1 MEQKKKKRMIALIIA
16 GVVLIGGAGVGT
28 VIWANNSNKDDKTV
42 ETEKVDL
49 LKDVKGLKLD
59 KLYIEVKT
67 KGTDFLKGITYDKKV
82 VKEVL
87 VDTSNINYEK
97 EGTYEI
103 VYTIVPVDSK
113 MDPVEKEVQIEVV
126 SPERA
131 EELKK
136 DGHDVITNETVEE
149 DKKQEDSE
157 KKEEESKDD
166 EQKPT
171 TDNSGS
177 EDSESGNGNGSV
189 ASGNN
194 NSTGS
199 NSGSGN
205 NTGSNTGSK
214 PSTGGSTSKPSTGGN
229 SNQGSQKPSTPS
241 HTHNWVQQ
249 YTTVHHPEKGHN
261 EQYVIKEAWTESV
274 PIYEMVEREIC
285 NACGADITDLG
296 QGGIGEHIKNHM
308 LAGENGGYH
317 SQWNQ
322 VQTGTNIVNHPAEY
336 GTRYVVDQAAY
347 DEQVPAGYK
356 CSCGATK

>member
-1 MEQKKKKRMIALIIA
+1 MKGCIFMEEKKKKKMIALVIA
-16 GVVLIGGAGVGT
+16 GVVLIGGVSVGT
-28 VIWANNSNKDDKTV
+28 VIWANGSKKENKTT
-42 ETEKVDL
+42 ETRKVDL
-49 LKDVKGLKLD
+49 LETVEGLED
-59 KLYIEVKT
+59 KFYVEVNT
-67 KGTDFLKGITYDKKV
+67 QGTNFLKGITYDRTKIEK
-82 VKEVL
+82 VL
-87 VDTSNINYEK
+87 VDTSKVNYDK

-103 VYTIVPVDSK
+103 VYTFFPVDSK
-113 MDPVEKEVQIEVV
+113 MDSVEKKVQIEVV
-126 SPERA
+126 SHERA

-136 DGHDVITNETVEE
+136 EGHNVITKETE
-149 DKKQEDSE
+149 KEDSE
-157 KKEEESKDD
+157 KKDEEESKGE
-166 EQKPT
+166 EQKPVENP
-171 TDNSGS
+171 DN
-177 EDSESGNGNGSV
+177 DNTGNA

-194 NSTGS
+194 GETGS
-199 NSGSGN
+199 NSNSGN
-205 NTGSNTGSK
+205 TGSTSNTGSN
-214 PSTGGSTSKPSTGGN
+214 TSKPSTGGN
-229 SNQGSQKPSTPS
+229 SNQGSQKPNTPS

-322 VQTGTNIVNHPAEY
+322 VQTGTNTINHPAEY

-347 DEQVPAGYK
+347 DEQVPAGFK
-356 CSCGATK
+356 CSCGDKK

>member
-16 GVVLIGGAGVGT
+16 GVFLIGCAGVGT

-49 LKDVKGLKLD
+49 LKDVKGLKQD

-87 VDTSNINYEK
+87 VDTSNVDYEK

-113 MDPVEKEVQIEVV
+113 MNPVEKKVQIEVV

-136 DGHDVITNETVEE
+136 EGHDVITNETVEE
-149 DKKQEDSE
+149 DKKQEDYE
-157 KKEEESKDD
+157 KEESQDD
-166 EQKPT
+166 EQKPS
-171 TDNSGS
+171 TDNSSS
-177 EDSESGNGNGSV
+177 EGSESGNGNNGSG

-194 NSTGS
+194 NGTAS
-199 NSGSGN
+199 NSSSG
-205 NTGSNTGSK
+205 NTGSN
-214 PSTGGSTSKPSTGGN
+214 PSTGSSTSKPSTGGN

-261 EQYVIKEAWTESV
+261 EQYVIKEAWTESI
-274 PIYEMVEREIC
+274 PIYEMDEREIC
-285 NACGADITDLG
+285 SACGADITDLDVG
-296 QGGIGEHIKNHM
+296 THMYNHM
-308 LAGENGGYH
+308 INGENGGYY
-317 SQWNQ
+317 SDVRQ
-322 VQTGTNIVNHPAEY
+322 VQTGTNTVNHPAEY

>member
-1 MEQKKKKRMIALIIA
+1 MIGALLCGCA
-16 GVVLIGGAGVGT
+16 APT
-28 VIWANNSNKDDKTV
+28 PEKPEKSEDKTTQKQ
-42 ETEKVDL
+42 EINLEKN
-49 LKDVKGLKLD
+49 VKGLELD
-59 KLYIEVKT
+59 KLYMEVKT
-67 KGTDFLKGITYDKKV
+67 KGNDFLKGITYDKKV

-87 VDTSNINYEK
+87 VDTSNVNYEK

-113 MDPVEKEVQIEVV
+113 MDSVEKKVQIEVV
-126 SPERA
+126 SPEKA

-136 DGHDVITNETVEE
+136 EGHDVITNETVNE
-149 DKKQEDSE
+149 DKKQEESE
-157 KKEEESKDD
+157 KKEEDSKGE
-166 EQKPT
+166 EQKPST
-171 TDNSGS
+171 ENPSNDNT
-177 EDSESGNGNGSV
+177 GNV

-194 NSTGS
+194 GGTSSAGNTT
-199 NSGSGN
+199 GN
-205 NTGSNTGSK
+205 NTGSK
-214 PSTGGSTSKPSTGGN
+214 PIGGNSASKPSTGGN

-274 PIYEMVEREIC
+274 PIYEMDEREIC

-322 VQTGTNIVNHPAEY
+322 VQTGTNTINHPAEY

-347 DEQVPAGYK
+347 DEQVPAGFK

>member
-1 MEQKKKKRMIALIIA
+1 MKNIKICL
-16 GVVLIGGAGVGT
+16 LIGALLCGCAAPT
-28 VIWANNSNKDDKTV
+28 PEKPEKSEDKTTQKQ
-42 ETEKVDL
+42 EINLEKN
-49 LKDVKGLKLD
+49 VKGLELD
-59 KLYIEVKT
+59 KLYMEVKT
-67 KGTDFLKGITYDKKV
+67 KGNDFLKGITYDKKV

-87 VDTSNINYEK
+87 VDTSNVNYEK

-113 MDPVEKEVQIEVV
+113 MDSVEKKVQIEVV
-126 SPERA
+126 SPEKA

-136 DGHDVITNETVEE
+136 EGHDVITNETVNE
-149 DKKQEDSE
+149 DKKQEESE
-157 KKEEESKDD
+157 KKEEDSKGE
-166 EQKPT
+166 EQKPST
-171 TDNSGS
+171 ENPSNDNT
-177 EDSESGNGNGSV
+177 GNV

-194 NSTGS
+194 GGTSSAGNTT
-199 NSGSGN
+199 GN
-205 NTGSNTGSK
+205 NTGSK
-214 PSTGGSTSKPSTGGN
+214 PIGGNSASKPSTGGN

-274 PIYEMVEREIC
+274 PIYEMDEREIC

-322 VQTGTNIVNHPAEY
+322 VQTGTNTINHPAEY

-347 DEQVPAGYK
+347 DEQVPAGFK

>member
-1 MEQKKKKRMIALIIA
+1 MEQKKKKKMIALIIA
-16 GVVLIGGAGVGT
+16 GVVLIGGAGIGT
-28 VIWANNSNKDDKTV
+28 VIWANNSNKEDRTV
-42 ETEKVDL
+42 ETKKADL
-49 LKDVKGLKLD
+49 LEDVKGLELD
-59 KLYIEVKT
+59 KLYMEVKT
-67 KGTDFLKGITYDKKV
+67 KGNDFLKGITYDKKV

-87 VDTSNINYEK
+87 VDTSNVNYEK

-113 MDPVEKEVQIEVV
+113 MDSVEKKVQIEVV
-126 SPERA
+126 SPEKA

-136 DGHDVITNETVEE
+136 EGHDVITNETVNE
-149 DKKQEDSE
+149 DKKQEESE
-157 KKEEESKDD
+157 KKEEDSKGE
-166 EQKPT
+166 EQKPST
-171 TDNSGS
+171 ENPSNDNT
-177 EDSESGNGNGSV
+177 GNV

-194 NSTGS
+194 GGTSSAGNTT
-199 NSGSGN
+199 GN
-205 NTGSNTGSK
+205 NAVSK
-214 PSTGGSTSKPSTGGN
+214 PSTGSN
-229 SNQGSQKPSTPS
+229 NQGTQKPSTPS

-274 PIYEMVEREIC
+274 PIYEMDERDIC
-285 NACGADITDLG
+285 SACGADITDLG
-296 QGGIGEHIKNHM
+296 QTGISQHMKNHM

-317 SQWNQ
+317 SQWIQIQ
-322 VQTGTNIVNHPAEY
+322 VGTETIEHPAEY

>member
-16 GVVLIGGAGVGT
+16 GVVLIGGVSVGT
-28 VIWANNSNKDDKTV
+28 VIWANNSNKDDKIV
-42 ETEKVDL
+42 EIEKVDL
-49 LKDVKGLKLD
+49 SKDVKGLKLD
-59 KLYIEVKT
+59 KMYIEVKT
-67 KGTDFLKGITYDKKV
+67 KGTDFLKGITYDKKI

-87 VDTSNINYEK
+87 VDTSNVDYEK

-113 MDPVEKEVQIEVV
+113 MNPVEKKVQIEVV

-136 DGHDVITNETVEE
+136 DGYDVITNETVEE
-149 DKKQEDSE
+149 DKKQE
-157 KKEEESKDD
+157 ESKDD
-166 EQKPT
+166 EQKPS

-177 EDSESGNGNGSV
+177 EGSESGSGNNGSV

-194 NSTGS
+194 NGTAS
-199 NSGSGN
+199 NSSSG
-205 NTGSNTGSK
+205 NTGSN
-214 PSTGGSTSKPSTGGN
+214 PSTGSSTSKPSTGGN

-322 VQTGTNIVNHPAEY
+322 VQTGTNTINHPAEY

-347 DEQVPAGYK
+347 DEQVPAGFK
-356 CSCGATK
+356 CSCGAIK